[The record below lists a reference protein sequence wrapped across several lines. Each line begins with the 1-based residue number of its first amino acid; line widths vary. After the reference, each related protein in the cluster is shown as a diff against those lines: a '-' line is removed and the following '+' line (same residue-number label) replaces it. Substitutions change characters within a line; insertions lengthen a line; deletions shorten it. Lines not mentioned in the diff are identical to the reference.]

1 MDELTQL
8 RDLRA
13 DAPTPGTARLAA
25 GRWKV
30 MAAAAAEAEGRP
42 ATAHLAAARSRFARS
57 TWYPVSSRVRRT
69 VLIAATAAAATAG
82 VLVAQPRHPAGS
94 GPETV
99 AAVFDAAAANAAK
112 SELAR
117 PAPDEWVLHDDAE
130 CSAGCGLNPQWVRG
144 DGEKWVT
151 PSSYANGK
159 VSFRTSDTADVS
171 AGGKWTGPL
180 SEPNADWKMRFD
192 PAGTYDAFS
201 KLPTDPSALLGTLST
216 DPAFVVIPTG
226 PLQARVALQRGPG
239 HKVPVPEFG
248 GSHSV
253 KPALMP
259 WMTPGEQFE
268 NIVRILQDAA
278 VIPPKVN
285 AALYRA
291 LALIPG
297 TELSTAPTKDAL
309 GRVST
314 AIRIETTRVIGIPR
328 VGKPGFTKSSTHFID
343 YLFLN
348 PLTYAYQ
355 GYRQTTAGKDATDDS
370 YARRTTAI
378 VAEPGTVPG
387 GAPWRPYKYPVR

>member
-1 MDELTQL
+1 MDELAQL

-25 GRWKV
+25 GRWKL

-42 ATAHLAAARSRFARS
+42 TVAHPAAARSRFARS
-57 TWYPVSSRVRRT
+57 TWYPRSSRVRRT

-82 VLVAQPRHPAGS
+82 VLVAQPRQSAGS
-94 GPETV
+94 GPQTV

-112 SELAR
+112 SELTR

-144 DGEKWVT
+144 DGEKWMT
-151 PSSYANGK
+151 PSRYANGK
-159 VSFRTSDTADVS
+159 VAFLTSDIKDVPP
-171 AGGKWTGPL
+171 GGKWTGPL
-180 SEPNADWKMRFD
+180 GASPNADWKMRFD
-192 PAGTYDAFS
+192 PAGTYDAFA
-201 KLPTDPSALLGTLST
+201 KLPTEPHALLRELST
-216 DPAFVVIPTG
+216 DPAFVVIPVG
-226 PLQARVALQRGPG
+226 PVRE
-239 HKVPVPEFG
+239 VPLSEFG
-248 GSHSV
+248 LPHSV
-253 KPALMP
+253 KPVP
-259 WMTPGEQFE
+259 PQRMTSGEQFE
-268 NIVRILQDAA
+268 NIVRILQDAS

-297 TELSTAPTKDAL
+297 TELGTTPVKDAL

-314 AIRIETTRVIGIPR
+314 AIRMRTTHVTEIQR
-328 VGKPGFTKSSTHFID
+328 VGKPGFTSSSTHFTN

-348 PLTYAYQ
+348 PRTYAYQ

-387 GAPWRPYKYPVR
+387 GALWRPYKYPVR